1 MSDPAFKEELVRPLR
16 RLLTTLTAAAAAS
29 VVALALAQP
38 AQAAPID
45 LVFANTTGTTFLA
58 KQKVTAAIPTSV
70 VKTSIDLDAKTLTG
84 TAEIPDLTVHLKLA
98 SLIPTTSIVRIVPQG
113 GLTGTVDLGAN
124 TLSTTTTFKLRV
136 LRVFQDSLP
145 GLNLV
150 SPGCTTR
157 AATSATLRNTT
168 PIDIF
173 STTTVEGTYKIPAFT
188 HCGLLTPLLTTL
200 LAGDGNKLTLNLKG

>member
-1 MSDPAFKEELVRPLR
+1 MR
-16 RLLTTLTAAAAAS
+16 RLLVTLTTLVAATLTGLAA
-29 VVALALAQP
+29 AQP

-45 LVFANTTGTTFLA
+45 LVFANTTGTTFIA

-84 TAEIPDLTVHLKLA
+84 TAEIPDLTVKLKLA
-98 SLIPTTSIVRIVPQG
+98 NLVPTTSIVRIVPQG

-124 TLSTTTTFKLRV
+124 KLQTTTTFKLQV

-145 GLNLV
+145 NLNLV
-150 SPGCTTR
+150 SPGCVSRT
-157 AATSATLRNTT
+157 ATSATLTNTT

-173 STTTVEGTYKIPAFT
+173 STTTVSGTYQIPAFT
-188 HCGLLTPLLTTL
+188 RCGLLTPLLTAL
-200 LAGDGNKLTLNLKG
+200 LAGGGNTLTLNLKG

>member
-1 MSDPAFKEELVRPLR
+1 MR
-16 RLLTTLTAAAAAS
+16 RLLATLTAAFAATA
-29 VVALALAQP
+29 VGLALAQP

-45 LVFANTTGTTFLA
+45 LVFANTTGTTFIA

-113 GLTGTVDLGAN
+113 GLTGTVDLAAN
-124 TLSTTTTFKLRV
+124 KLSTTTTFKLQV

-150 SPGCTTR
+150 SAGCTTKT
-157 AATSATLRNTT
+157 ATSATLTNTT